1 MNIPLRSEDI
11 KARIKLLEEQ
21 TLVMEEG
28 LKGKFKETY
37 ESFKPANLIKS
48 AFHGI
53 ASDQGFKN
61 GILNTVL
68 KFGLGYAGGRLFW
81 NPSGSIAKKAM
92 GAALQLGT
100 SKEIGK
106 KISIWK
112 KFVTNLFTKDKKVA

>member
-11 KARIKLLEEQ
+11 KTRIASLEEQ
-21 TLVMEEG
+21 TRVMEED
-28 LKGKFKETY
+28 LKLKLHKTY
-37 ESFKPANLIKS
+37 ESVKPANLIKS

-53 ASDQGFKN
+53 TSDDGVRN

-81 NPSGSIAKKAM
+81 NPSGSIAKKAV

-100 SKEIGK
+100 SKELGK
-106 KISIWK
+106 KISVWK
-112 KFVTNLFTKDKKVA
+112 KFVTSLFTKDKKAA

>member
-11 KARIKLLEEQ
+11 KARIELLETQ
-21 TLVMEEG
+21 SRVLEEG
-28 LKGKFKETY
+28 LRGKFKKTY
-37 ESFKPANLIKS
+37 ESLTPANLVKS

-53 ASDQGFKN
+53 TSDHGLMN
-61 GILNTVL
+61 GILGAAL

-81 NPSGSIAKKAM
+81 KPSGSLAKQAI

-100 SKEIGK
+100 NKEIGK

-112 KFVTNLFTKDKKVA
+112 KFVTSFFTKDKKAA

>member
-21 TLVMEEG
+21 SRVMEEE

-37 ESFKPANLIKS
+37 ESLKPANLIKS
-48 AFHGI
+48 AFNGI
-53 ASDQGFKN
+53 TSDRGLTN
-61 GILNTVL
+61 GILGTAL
-68 KFGLGYAGGRLFW
+68 KFALGYAGGRLFW
-81 NPSGSIAKKAM
+81 NPSGSIAKKAI

-112 KFVTNLFTKDKKVA
+112 KFVTSLFTKDKKAA